1 MDVLERTDI
10 YDQNRESFLK
20 ALFNNDFTSLVNERL
35 AGYNVGV
42 NDNYNAEKP
51 AEE

>member
-1 MDVLERTDI
+1 MFD
-10 YDQNRESFLK
+10 
-20 ALFNNDFTSLVNERL
+20 NDFTSLVNERL

-42 NDNYNAEKP
+42 NDNSVKRYNAEKAVEEP